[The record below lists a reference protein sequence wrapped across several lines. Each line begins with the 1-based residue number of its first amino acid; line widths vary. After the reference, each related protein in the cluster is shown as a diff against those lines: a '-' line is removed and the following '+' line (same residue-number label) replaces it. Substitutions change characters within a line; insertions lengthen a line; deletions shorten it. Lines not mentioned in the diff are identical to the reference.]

1 MCAESERIPN
11 RIRPYPNGT
20 APCGAVPRHFV
31 PGYDRTVPPGHS
43 SQALAAL
50 RITDILYVVL
60 NQITFYILGMINSAI
75 LCSLLFCTFVCS
87 SVASLPVEP
96 PLAVRA
102 LVQGADPQA
111 NVEYCGAVS
120 TSTSDY
126 YLFLLQQNELA
137 GVVLVR
143 QLVGAAPV
151 IVDADTSLFPFSEVS
166 GRTVDKPV
174 QDAIGLLLERRNR
187 AKKSRP
193 PQLTFKPDPEISS
206 IGREIDCVIY
216 PISGFRLGS
225 NSTHEILRLLRT
237 GPTVAVDPV
246 TAPPGSI
253 IVSPTRSSPYG
264 PTYLGH
270 AGILGTDGSIYSG
283 DARYGG
289 ARTKNFTLTN
299 WLRKFSSTNG
309 SYAFVIHTPVVKTAQ
324 GL

>member
-1 MCAESERIPN
+1 M
-11 RIRPYPNGT
+11 
-20 APCGAVPRHFV
+20 
-31 PGYDRTVPPGHS
+31 
-43 SQALAAL
+43 
-50 RITDILYVVL
+50 
-60 NQITFYILGMINSAI
+60 GMIHSTI
-75 LCSLLFCTFVCS
+75 LCYLLFCAFVCCS
-87 SVASLPVEP
+87 GAGLPVEP
-96 PLAVRA
+96 PLVVRT
-102 LVQGADPQA
+102 LVQSADPHA

-120 TSTSDY
+120 TSASDY

-143 QLVGAAPV
+143 QLVGALPA
-151 IVDADTSLFPFSEVS
+151 IVDADTSLFPFSDVS

-187 AKKSRP
+187 AKKSRTP
-193 PQLTFKPDPEISS
+193 HTFKPDPEISA
-206 IGREIDCVIY
+206 IGRQIDRVIY

-253 IVSPTRSSPYG
+253 IVSPTRSSSYG

-270 AGILGTDGSIYSG
+270 AGILGTDGSIYSA

-289 ARTKNFTLTN
+289 ARTKNFTLTG

-309 SYAFVIHTPVVKTAQ
+309 SYAFVIHGPVVKTAQ